1 MVDWG
6 IACLLAATAGP
17 KSIARTMDAANCAAV
32 LLSVPI
38 SYHFLRLYSATGR
51 ACRRKWRYIK
61 YTPLPFFAMPDMP
74 WLPCHL
80 CVSLLLVKGN
90 EVAYVTLKICSLDV

>member
-17 KSIARTMDAANCAAV
+17 KSVARTMDAANCAAV

-38 SYHFLRLYSATGR
+38 SYHFLRLYSDGCTVVRYNLRLYSATGR

-61 YTPLPFFAMPDMP
+61 YTPLP
-74 WLPCHL
+74 LPF
-80 CVSLLLVKGN
+80 
-90 EVAYVTLKICSLDV
+90 T